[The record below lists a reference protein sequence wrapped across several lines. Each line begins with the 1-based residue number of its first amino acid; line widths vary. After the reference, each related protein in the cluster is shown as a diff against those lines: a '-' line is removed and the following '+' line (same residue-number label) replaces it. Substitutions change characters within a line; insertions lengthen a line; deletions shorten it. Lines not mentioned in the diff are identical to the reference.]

1 MARFDD
7 AYSHQDGSE
16 GESDWKTTLHDTIAA
31 GREGMTHEEEMR
43 KVLEEAAAIRPRLT
57 NKSDLAM
64 LDSLVAR
71 LRGDAKGGL
80 TAIADEIGITKGAAS
95 KVAQRLKKRVAGQAW
110 KLSRKSVQYI
120 GEGEKPR
127 AIAGIKATWSMN
139 QLNPT

>member
-1 MARFDD
+1 
-7 AYSHQDGSE
+7 
-16 GESDWKTTLHDTIAA
+16 
-31 GREGMTHEEEMR
+31 MTHEEEMR

-95 KVAQRLKKRVAGQAW
+95 KVAQRLKKEWPAKNNFAG
-110 KLSRKSVQYI
+110 LETFEEI
-120 GEGEKPR
+120 R
-127 AIAGIKATWSMN
+127 AIYR
-139 QLNPT
+139 